1 MKNLV
6 MKRNLWLLV
15 ALCIVVVGA
24 TLFGIFGFNGSVA
37 YSDGYEVQIKTEIDF
52 DKNTDKIDE
61 TAKEVFKDNKISYGA
76 DYLIYNFDSHTVFA
90 FKKEVSQEVLAELQQ
105 EVYNAINPANTTN
118 EIDVI
123 VEQYESTSIDGQK
136 LLPVFLATL
145 GAVIVLG
152 VYLMFRQKFA
162 AAFTVMAVTA
172 IETLILLALTAIT
185 RAVVVP
191 AFYAVVIAGV
201 ALTLITSIH
210 YTGKAKY
217 STGKYESLANASKK
231 EVAKNLDCGN
241 IKFNAL
247 VAIAVLLVAVALVI
261 FGPALVRWLGL
272 TLALTALSVAFTGAF
287 VTPAIWVTFASIG
300 GKDKYAYK
308 PAEPTGAEK

>member
-24 TLFGIFGFNGSVA
+24 TLFSIFGFNGSVA

-52 DKNTDKIDE
+52 GKNTDKIDE

-90 FKKEVSQEVLAELQQ
+90 FKKEVSSEVLTELRDA
-105 EVYNAINPANTTN
+105 VSSAINPEGTTN
-118 EIDVI
+118 EIDVT
-123 VEQYESTSIDGQK
+123 VEQYEATAIDGQK

-145 GAVIVLG
+145 GAVVVLG

-162 AAFTVMAVTA
+162 SAFTVMAVTV
-172 IETLILLALTAIT
+172 IESLILLALTAIT
-185 RAVVVP
+185 RVAVVP
-191 AFYAVVIAGV
+191 AFYAVVIASM
-201 ALTLITSIH
+201 ALTLISAIH

-217 STGKYESLANASKK
+217 STGKYSSLAGASKK
-231 EVAKNLDCGN
+231 EVAESLDGGN
-241 IKFNAL
+241 VMFNVI
-247 VAIAVLLVAVALVI
+247 VAIAVLLVAVVLLA
-261 FGPALVRWLGL
+261 FGPALVRWIGL
-272 TLALTALSVAFTGAF
+272 SLVLTAVSVAFTGAL
-287 VTPAIWVTFASIG
+287 VTPAIWVAFASVG